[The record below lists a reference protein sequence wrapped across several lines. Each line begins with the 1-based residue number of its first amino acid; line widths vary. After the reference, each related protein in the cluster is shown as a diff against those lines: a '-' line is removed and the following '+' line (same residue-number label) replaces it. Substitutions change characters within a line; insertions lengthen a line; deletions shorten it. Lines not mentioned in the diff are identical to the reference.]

1 MPYIIDILKNIQL
14 HTGISK
20 CLVYWK
26 ITYKEWLD
34 RILLNNI
41 TDGQIFSIIEK
52 LQNAFPQYMYLLLHD
67 LIFIVMRFAT
77 GLSYGLYPHAY
88 IWINQINRYR
98 FVWFIPHITSH
109 VTRNLNDGISVLTY
123 NVNMVILQFYV

>member
-1 MPYIIDILKNIQL
+1 M
-14 HTGISK
+14 
-20 CLVYWK
+20 
-26 ITYKEWLD
+26 D

-77 GLSYGLYPHAY
+77 GLYYCLYPHAY
-88 IWINQINRYR
+88 ILINQINRYG
-98 FVWFIPHITSH
+98 FVWFISPTTSH
-109 VTRNLNDGISVLTY
+109 VTMNLNDGISVLTY